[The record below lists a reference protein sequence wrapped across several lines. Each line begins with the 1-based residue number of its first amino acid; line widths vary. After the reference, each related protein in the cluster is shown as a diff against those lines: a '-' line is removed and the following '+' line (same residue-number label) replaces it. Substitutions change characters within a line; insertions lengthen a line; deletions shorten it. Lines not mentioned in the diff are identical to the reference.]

1 MKETVDLTISSIDQS
16 QEVKANSQITEL
28 IELDQTTPLIEENLR
43 ELEDEI
49 VGKTLKHH
57 VEPV

>member
-57 VEPV
+57 AEPV